1 MKTFPRLALLALA
14 SPLAALAAL
23 APVHQNPK
31 DLAVLVGFAHQHPQV
46 MARLRAI
53 DLEHLQVRF
62 GEDCVAQFARAPAPQ
77 QPGPASPLAFK
88 DANCPVGPAQAH
100 RGP

>member
-1 MKTFPRLALLALA
+1 MKTLPRLALLALA

-23 APVHQNPK
+23 APVHQNAK
-31 DLAVLVGFAHQHPQV
+31 DLAVLVAFAHQHPQV
-46 MARLRAI
+46 MARLHAI

-77 QPGPASPLAFK
+77 RPGPASALTFK
-88 DANCPVGPAQAH
+88 RANCPVGPAQAD
-100 RGP
+100 RRP